1 MSEQTLPG
9 REACPGQMAWS
20 AFGAY
25 YPDTVCATALEWNP
39 GTDPG
44 AVLCDADDDFRP
56 KDVPCPFCAPDRF
69 IDYQWAVSLG
79 EHVITS
85 TTPRRCGGRP
95 RTRIVAK
102 SVSCTGRSST
112 DGTKR
117 RRFRRRLAAFSE
129 AMGIA
134 LLPWQVHVME
144 RLAFDGDKRGPR
156 V

>member
-1 MSEQTLPG
+1 MSETTLPG
-9 REACPGQMAWS
+9 REACPGHLTWS

-79 EHVITS
+79 EHVILWGDRRDRRAPRHRHPL
-85 TTPRRCGGRP
+85 PRRPGAVVDGHAPGSWRRACPVPIDPRPMGGLRCL
-95 RTRIVAK
+95 T
-102 SVSCTGRSST
+102 
-112 DGTKR
+112 
-117 RRFRRRLAAFSE
+117 
-129 AMGIA
+129 
-134 LLPWQVHVME
+134 
-144 RLAFDGDKRGPR
+144 
-156 V
+156 